1 MEFGMF
7 YVLESPDGEF
17 KRAYDEMLG
26 QIEYGEEL
34 GFDSVW
40 LAEHHSTA
48 YGSIP
53 NPAVAMAAIAE
64 RTKKIKIGS
73 LISVLPLGNPIRI
86 AEDYAMA
93 DIISGG
99 RLQFGVGRGY
109 QPTEFKQLGVSMERT
124 RARFKEE
131 LEIIT
136 GLWENESFSYDGEFY
151 QLDNVTLRPRPIQKK
166 IPTYVGSISPE
177 TFDLVANMGLNIAAT
192 PTLSTLDE
200 LKGQLKDARETLISK
215 GMNKKD
221 IDFVVNLQMH
231 VADNAEVVFE
241 KTQDYF
247 DWYFDYVGQLVPG
260 GMVPETGERQ
270 EIPESYEAFG
280 EVAKSMTGI
289 TYDQLRQ
296 AGTIHV
302 DGPQKLIEEIEEMQ
316 ETFGL
321 TQLSCWQRIGGMS
334 DKLVR
339 ESMERMATDV
349 IPYFKKKAAK
359 KKAYR

>member
-1 MEFGMF
+1 MEFGVF
-7 YVLESPDGEF
+7 YVLESPDGDF

-26 QIEYGEEL
+26 QIEYAEEL
-34 GFDSVW
+34 GFDAVW

-48 YGSIP
+48 YGSMA

-109 QPTEFKQLGVSMERT
+109 QPTEFKQLGVSMEET

-136 GLWENESFSYDGEFY
+136 GLWTQEDFSYDGKFY
-151 QLDNVTLRPRPIQKK
+151 QLENVTLRPRPLQSPPPI
-166 IPTYVGSISPE
+166 YVASISPQ
-177 TFDLVANMGLNIAAT
+177 TFDLVANMGLNLTAT

-200 LKGQLKDARETLISK
+200 LKGQLKDAREVLIQK
-215 GMNKKD
+215 GMKPED
-221 IDFVVNLQMH
+221 IDFPINLQMH
-231 VADNAEVVFE
+231 VADNAEVAYE
-241 KTQDYF
+241 RTKEYF
-247 DWYFDYVGQLVPG
+247 DWYFDMVTSLVPG
-260 GMVPETGERQ
+260 GDGKKAAK
-270 EIPESYEAFG
+270 SYEAF
-280 EVAKSMTGI
+280 EDVAKGMSSI
-289 TYDQLRQ
+289 TFDQLRE

-302 DGPQKLIEEIEEMQ
+302 DGPQALIEEIEGMQ
-316 ETFGL
+316 EAFGL
-321 TQLSCWQRIGGMS
+321 KQLSCWHRIGGMS

-339 ESMERMATDV
+339 ESMERMAKDV

-359 KKAYR
+359 QKI

>member
-7 YVLESPDGEF
+7 YVLESTDGEY
-17 KRAYDEMLG
+17 KRIYDEMLG
-26 QIEYGEEL
+26 QIEFSEEL

-40 LAEHHSTA
+40 LAEHHSTS
-48 YGSIP
+48 YGSMP

-64 RTKKIKIGS
+64 RTKRIKIGS

-109 QPTEFKQLGVSMERT
+109 QPTEFKQLGVSMEDT

-136 GLWENESFSYDGEFY
+136 GLWTQDNFSYDGNFY
-151 QLDNVTLRPRPIQKK
+151 QLEDVTLIPKPIQSPPP
-166 IPTYVGSISPE
+166 IYVASISPQ
-177 TFDLVANMGLNIAAT
+177 TFDLVANMGLNLTAT

-200 LKGQLKDARETLISK
+200 LKVQLKDARETLIQK
-215 GMNKKD
+215 GMKPED
-221 IDFVVNLQMH
+221 IDFPINLQMH
-231 VADNAEVVFE
+231 VADNAEVAFE
-241 KTQDYF
+241 RTQEYF
-247 DWYFDYVGQLVPG
+247 DWYFNRVTSLVPG
-260 GMVPETGERQ
+260 GDGKKAAK
-270 EIPESYEAFG
+270 SYEAFE
-280 EVAKSMTGI
+280 EVAKGMSSI
-289 TYDQLRQ
+289 TFDQLRA

-302 DGPQKLIEEIEEMQ
+302 DGPQALIEEIEEMQ
-316 ETFGL
+316 EAFGL
-321 TQLSCWQRIGGMS
+321 KQLSCWHRIGGMS

-349 IPYFKKKAAK
+349 IPYFKKKEAK
-359 KKAYR
+359 QKANS

>member
-1 MEFGMF
+1 MF
-7 YVLESPDGEF
+7 YVLESPDGDF

-26 QIEYGEEL
+26 QVEYGEEI
-34 GFDSVW
+34 GFDAVW

-64 RTKKIKIGS
+64 RTKRIKIGT

-86 AEDYAMA
+86 AEDYAMV

-124 RARFKEE
+124 RDRFKEE

-151 QLDNVTLRPRPIQKK
+151 QLEEVTLRPRPIQKK
-166 IPTYVGSISPE
+166 VPIYVASISPE
-177 TFDLVANMGLNIAAT
+177 TFDLVANMGLNLAAT

-200 LKGQLKDARETLISK
+200 LKGQLKEAKRILIEK
-215 GMNKKD
+215 GMKPED
-221 IDFVVNLQMH
+221 IDFPINLQMH
-231 VADNAEVVFE
+231 VADNAEVAFE
-241 KTQDYF
+241 RTEEYF
-247 DWYFDYVGQLVPG
+247 EWYFDYVPQLVPG
-260 GMVPETGERQ
+260 GMVPKTGQRNEVAS
-270 EIPESYEAFG
+270 SYEAFA
-280 EVAKSMTGI
+280 EVAKNMTSI
-289 TYDQLRQ
+289 NFDQLRQ

-302 DGPQKLIEEIEEMQ
+302 DGPQALIEEIEEMQ
-316 ETFGL
+316 ESFGL
-321 TQLSCWQRIGGMS
+321 KQLSCWHRVGGMS

-359 KKAYR
+359 QKANI